1 MFFFNYWSNPSRSD
15 LETIKFETIEEFFGK
30 LSEIGL
36 QIHDQ
41 KRFESEVK
49 NFKNKHFY
57 AFPSKIKNEFALEWY
72 VNLNQAA
79 KAQRELL
86 DHLKRARQF
95 A

>member
-15 LETIKFETIEEFFGK
+15 LEAIKFETMEDFSKE
-30 LSEIGL
+30 LSEKGL
-36 QIHDQ
+36 KIHDQ

-72 VNLNQAA
+72 TNLNQAS

-86 DHLKRARQF
+86 DHLRRARQF